1 MIATATATATATTT
15 TTTTS
20 APRDVR
26 RGDRRLR
33 RPALLLALMALLAYT
48 YNIPRGPLAN
58 ADSHL
63 ALTRAIVEGHT
74 LRIDRYAPPDLAD
87 RSGYRGHYYTDKDPG
102 LSLLAVPVYAALRL
116 ALPATFFSATLF
128 FMVRYLLTSAVL
140 GLPAA
145 LFVALLWRFFVPS
158 LGRRRAALLALGYA
172 LGTMAWTFSALLFSH
187 MIAAMAL
194 FGAFML
200 LQPCATGELP
210 FDHSRVVGRRASAW
224 RWAAAGALCGLAVL
238 CEYPSALVAALLTLF
253 AAYTALR
260 LSPPNPPRCVKS
272 HRCGD
277 GRGISGGAG
286 VSPAPGSTPGRARR
300 PRPQTDN
307 AQILRERGQ
316 GVRASR
322 APGAVPRMALFAGAG
337 LVTLAPLVLYNLAVY
352 GSPLSQGYAHLQGR
366 AQFIGGMRQGV
377 EGIGLPR
384 LDALWGIT
392 FSPYRG
398 LFALSPFLLLALPG
412 LFILWRAPSG
422 RPLALLCGGAAL
434 VMLLF
439 NSAYYFWDGGVS
451 LGPRHFGPALPFLLV
466 PVAAALRRPRWWRLG
481 RALIVL
487 SIAVV
492 AVCCATVIIFLP
504 LDQGGSPNPIIAVA
518 LARLWSGPALN
529 NWGLLLFGLRG
540 LPSLLPLALGEALLA
555 LALWRSLVV
564 SR

>member
-1 MIATATATATATTT
+1 MAAHG
-15 TTTTS
+15 
-20 APRDVR
+20 DGR
-26 RGDRRLR
+26 RAGQRTR

-58 ADSHL
+58 ADSHI
-63 ALTRAIVEGHT
+63 ALTHAIVEGHT
-74 LRIDRYAPPDLAD
+74 FQIDRYAPPDLAD

-102 LSLLAVPVYAALRL
+102 LSFLAVPVYAALRL
-116 ALPATFFSATLF
+116 ALPPTFFSSTLF

-140 GLPAA
+140 SLPAA
-145 LFVALLWRFFVPS
+145 LFVALLWRFFAPV
-158 LGRRRAALLALGYA
+158 LGRRRSALLALGYA
-172 LGTMAWTFSALLFSH
+172 LGTMAWAFSALLFSH

-200 LQPCATGELP
+200 LQPLANGKILL
-210 FDHSRVVGRRASAW
+210 DHSRVTVRSLSAW
-224 RWAAAGALCGLAVL
+224 RWAAAGALCGLAVV
-238 CEYPSALVAALLTLF
+238 CEYPSALVAALLALF

-260 LSPPNPPRCVKS
+260 PSSTLLTSGTPPFSR
-272 HRCGD
+272 
-277 GRGISGGAG
+277 
-286 VSPAPGSTPGRARR
+286 PADVCPGSA
-300 PRPQTDN
+300 PRSQPNN
-307 AQILRERGQ
+307 AQTFRHPPSHKRERGQ
-316 GVRASR
+316 GVS
-322 APGAVPRMALFAGAG
+322 VPRTPDAARRLALFAGAG
-337 LVTLAPLVLYNLAVY
+337 LTALAPLALYNLAVY

-398 LFALSPFLLLALPG
+398 LFVLSPFLLLALPG
-412 LFILWRAPSG
+412 LFFLWRAPGG

-434 VMLLF
+434 VMLFF

-466 PVAAALRRPRWWRLG
+466 PVAAALRRPGLWRLG

-492 AVCCATVIIFLP
+492 AVCCVTVIIFLP

-518 LARLWSGPALN
+518 LTQLWSGPTLN

-555 LALWRSLVV
+555 LALWRSLKDT
-564 SR
+564 SATSFTS

>member
-1 MIATATATATATTT
+1 MAVHGDGRQA
-15 TTTTS
+15 
-20 APRDVR
+20 
-26 RGDRRLR
+26 DRRSR
-33 RPALLLALMALLAYT
+33 RSALLLALMALLAYT

-58 ADSHL
+58 ADSHI

-74 LRIDRYAPPDLAD
+74 FQIDRYAPPDLAD

-116 ALPATFFSATLF
+116 VLPAAFFSSTLF
-128 FMVRYLLTSAVL
+128 FMVRYLLTAAVL
-140 GLPAA
+140 SLPAA
-145 LFVALLWRFFVPS
+145 LFVALLWRFFALV
-158 LGRRRAALLALGYA
+158 LGCRRSALLALGYA
-172 LGTMAWTFSALLFSH
+172 LGTMAWAFSALLFSH

-200 LQPCATGELP
+200 LQPFASGEVPFPPLCEETPPGSAVETPVGPGAGETPALP
-210 FDHSRVVGRRASAW
+210 VVPELMRASDKAKILRVGVGVSAW

-238 CEYPSALVAALLTLF
+238 CEYPSALVAALLALF

-260 LSPPNPPRCVKS
+260 PS
-272 HRCGD
+272 
-277 GRGISGGAG
+277 
-286 VSPAPGSTPGRARR
+286 STPLTSGTLSFFL
-300 PRPQTDN
+300 P
-307 AQILRERGQ
+307 RERGQ
-316 GVRASR
+316 GVSVPRT
-322 APGAVPRMALFAGAG
+322 PDAVLRMALFAGAG
-337 LVTLAPLVLYNLAVY
+337 LVMLAPLVLYNLVVY

-366 AQFIGGMRQGV
+366 AQFIGGMHQGI

-398 LFALSPFLLLALPG
+398 LFVLSPFLLLALPG
-412 LFILWRAPSG
+412 LFILWRAPGG
-422 RPLALLCGGAAL
+422 RSLALLCGGAML

-451 LGPRHFGPALPFLLV
+451 LGPRHVGPALPFLLV
-466 PVAAALRRPRWWRLG
+466 PVAAALRRPGWWRLG
-481 RALIVL
+481 RTLIVL

-492 AVCCATVIIFLP
+492 AVCCVTVIIFLP
-504 LDQGGSPNPIIAVA
+504 LDQGGSPNPIIGVA
-518 LARLWSGPALN
+518 LAQLWSGPTLN

-555 LALWRSLVV
+555 LALRRSLAV

>member
-1 MIATATATATATTT
+1 
-15 TTTTS
+15 
-20 APRDVR
+20 
-26 RGDRRLR
+26 
-33 RPALLLALMALLAYT
+33 MALLAYT

-58 ADSHL
+58 ADSHI

-74 LRIDRYAPPDLAD
+74 FQIDRYAPPDLAD

-102 LSLLAVPVYAALRL
+102 LSLLAVPVYAALQL
-116 ALPATFFSATLF
+116 ALPATFFSSALF

-140 GLPAA
+140 SLPAA
-145 LFVALLWRFFVPS
+145 LFVALLWRFFVPM
-158 LGRRRAALLALGYA
+158 LGRRRSALLALGYA
-172 LGTMAWTFSALLFSH
+172 LGTMAWAFSALLFSH
-187 MIAAMAL
+187 MVAAMAL

-200 LQPCATGELP
+200 LRPLANGKILL
-210 FDHSRVVGRRASAW
+210 DHSPVAVRSLSIW
-224 RWAAAGALCGLAVL
+224 RWAAVGALCGLAVL
-238 CEYPSALVAALLTLF
+238 CEYPSALVAALLTFF
-253 AAYTALR
+253 AVYTALR
-260 LSPPNPPRCVKS
+260 PSSTPPATRTLPFSR
-272 HRCGD
+272 
-277 GRGISGGAG
+277 
-286 VSPAPGSTPGRARR
+286 PADVCPGSAGRSLRCPPVLVSNRGRAGRTR
-300 PRPQTDN
+300 SQPDN
-307 AQILRERGQ
+307 AQTFRHPPSHKRERGQ
-316 GVRASR
+316 GVS
-322 APGAVPRMALFAGAG
+322 VPRTPDAARRLAPFAAAG
-337 LVTLAPLVLYNLAVY
+337 LTTLAPLVLYNLVVY

-384 LDALWGIT
+384 LDALWGVT

-398 LFALSPFLLLALPG
+398 LFVLSPFLLLALPG
-412 LFILWRAPSG
+412 LFILWRAPGG

-466 PVAAALRRPRWWRLG
+466 PVAAALRCPRWWRLG

-492 AVCCATVIIFLP
+492 AVCCVTVIIFLP

-555 LALWRSLVV
+555 LALWRSLAV